1 MGLTGNL
8 RTMLFADLLQWLSL
22 GQKTGTLLVV
32 SDAIEKRIFFKSGK
46 VIASASSD
54 PREYLSEFLMSEG
67 YVTYEQ
73 LQNVIEAQL
82 PSKMLLGK
90 ILVMIDSISEKDLLR
105 LMRRKAEEEMYDIF
119 LWTEGSFQFVDDDL
133 PTLEM
138 VPLQID
144 LTGVLME
151 GTHRLDEWNRIRHLI
166 PDKAMIPVI
175 EKPIDHSGFSEAQ
188 KLILQ
193 CVNGHRNIEQIM
205 VESHTTH
212 FLVATTLAEVV
223 SAGAVRFHTESV
235 TVAAA
240 PPAAAAEELPEPFA
254 ETSESEASD
263 EVSSLVARAQSA
275 LRAGEFEKSLRL
287 LRAAQNLDPENS
299 NVRSSI
305 KGAETVIS
313 SELKKAGISLSR
325 VPRMTKPLD
334 EITDLD
340 ITPNEGFLISRIN
353 GIWDVGS
360 IIKISPMR
368 ESEALLIFHRL
379 HNDGIIDF
387 AK

>member
-22 GQKTGTLLVV
+22 GQKTGTLLVS
-32 SDAIEKRIFFKSGK
+32 SDAIEKRIFFKGGK

-151 GTHRLDEWNRIRHLI
+151 GTRRLDEWNRIRHLI

-240 PPAAAAEELPEPFA
+240 PPAAAAEELPEPSA
-254 ETSESEASD
+254 EMSESEASD
-263 EVSSLVARAQSA
+263 EVSSLVTRAQSA